1 MMRVLIIGGG
11 KVGTYLAE
19 RLLREKHDVRLI
31 ELREEEKE
39 RILLDI
45 PAEAVYFGSGT
56 DPDVLEAAG
65 IRKANA
71 VAAVTGSD
79 EVNLVVTTLARY
91 EFLNPRI
98 IARVNHP
105 KNAWL
110 FTKEMGVDVAINQA
124 DLLAALISEEMSMG
138 DMMTMHVLR
147 HGKFRLVE
155 EKIAPAALADGKHLS
170 ELNLPENCNIV
181 SVIRDG
187 NLLSLKTDPVL
198 QTGDEVLAVVKENQK
213 KALASFFNLPK
224 TA

>member
-1 MMRVLIIGGG
+1 MRVLIIGGG

-19 RLLREKHDVRLI
+19 RLLREKHSVLLI
-31 ELREEEKE
+31 EMREEEKE

-45 PAEAVYFGSGT
+45 PEENLRIGSGT

-65 IRKANA
+65 IRKANV

-79 EVNLVVTTLARY
+79 ETNLVVTTLARY
-91 EFLNPRI
+91 EFLTPRI
-98 IARVNHP
+98 IARINHP

-124 DLLAALISEEMSMG
+124 DLMADLIAEEMSMG

-147 HGKFRLVE
+147 HGKMRLVE
-155 EKIAPAALADGKHLS
+155 EKIAPNALADGKRLS
-170 ELNLPENCNIV
+170 ELNLPDQCNIV

-187 NLLSLKTDPVL
+187 NLLILKTDPIL
-198 QTGDEVLAVVKENQK
+198 QTADAVFAIVHEDQK
-213 KALASFFNLPK
+213 KALARFFNLP
-224 TA
+224 

>member
-1 MMRVLIIGGG
+1 MRVLIVGGG
-11 KVGTYLAE
+11 KVGTFLAE

-45 PAEAVYFGSGT
+45 PAENLFLGSGT

-65 IRKANA
+65 VRKANV

-79 EVNLVVTTLARY
+79 EANLVVTTLARY
-91 EFLNPRI
+91 EFMIPRI

-110 FTKEMGVDVAINQA
+110 FNKEMGVDVAINQA
-124 DLLAALISEEMSMG
+124 DLLADLIAEEMSMG
-138 DMMTMHVLR
+138 DMMTMYVLR
-147 HGKFRLVE
+147 NGKFRLVE
-155 EKIAPAALADGKHLS
+155 EKIAPEALADGKHLS
-170 ELNLPENCNIV
+170 ELKLPDQSNVV

-187 NLLSLKTDPVL
+187 NLLALKSDPVL
-198 QTGDEVLAVVKENQK
+198 QMGDEVFAIVHEDQK
-213 KALASFFNLPK
+213 KALARFFNLP
-224 TA
+224 

>member
-1 MMRVLIIGGG
+1 MRVLIIGGG

-19 RLLREKHDVRLI
+19 RLLREKHSVLLI
-31 ELREEEKE
+31 EMREEEKE

-45 PAEAVYFGSGT
+45 PEENLRIGSGT

-65 IRKANA
+65 IRKANV

-79 EVNLVVTTLARY
+79 ETNLVVTTLARY
-91 EFLNPRI
+91 EFLTPRI
-98 IARVNHP
+98 IARINHP

-124 DLLAALISEEMSMG
+124 DLMADLIAEEMSMG

-147 HGKFRLVE
+147 HGKMRLVE
-155 EKIAPAALADGKHLS
+155 EKIAPNALADGKRLS
-170 ELNLPENCNIV
+170 ELNFPDQCNIV

-187 NLLSLKTDPVL
+187 NLLILKTDPIL
-198 QTGDEVLAVVKENQK
+198 QTADEVFAIVHEDQK
-213 KALASFFNLPK
+213 KALARFFNLP
-224 TA
+224 

>member
-1 MMRVLIIGGG
+1 MRVLIVGGG
-11 KVGTYLAE
+11 KVGTFLAE
-19 RLLREKHDVRLI
+19 RLLKEKHDVRLI

-45 PAEAVYFGSGT
+45 PAENLFFGSGT

-65 IRKANA
+65 IRKANV

-79 EVNLVVTTLARY
+79 ETNLVVTTLARY
-91 EFLNPRI
+91 EFMIPRI

-110 FTKEMGVDVAINQA
+110 FNKEMGVDVAINQA
-124 DLLAALISEEMSMG
+124 DLLADLIAEEMSMG

-147 HGKFRLVE
+147 QGKFRLVE
-155 EKIAPAALADGKHLS
+155 EKIAPAALADGKRLS
-170 ELNLPENCNIV
+170 ELNLPDQANIV

-187 NLLSLKTDPVL
+187 NLLALKTDPVL
-198 QTGDEVLAVVKENQK
+198 QTGDEVIAIVHEDQK
-213 KALASFFNLPK
+213 KALARFFNLP
-224 TA
+224 

>member
-1 MMRVLIIGGG
+1 MRVLIVGGG
-11 KVGTYLAE
+11 KVGTFLAE
-19 RLLREKHDVRLI
+19 RLIKEKHDVRLI

-45 PAEAVYFGSGT
+45 PADRLFIGSGT

-65 IRKANA
+65 IRKANV

-79 EVNLVVTTLARY
+79 ETNLVVTTLARY
-91 EFLNPRI
+91 EFMIPRI

-110 FTKEMGVDVAINQA
+110 FNKEMGVDVAINQA
-124 DLLAALISEEMSMG
+124 DLLADLIAEEMSMG

-147 HGKFRLVE
+147 QGKFRLVE
-155 EKIAPAALADGKHLS
+155 EKIAPAALADGKRLS
-170 ELNLPENCNIV
+170 DLNLPDQSSIV

-187 NLLSLKTDPVL
+187 SLLALKTDPVL
-198 QTGDEVLAVVKENQK
+198 QTGDEVIAIVLEDQK
-213 KALASFFNLPK
+213 KALARFFNLP
-224 TA
+224 

>member
-1 MMRVLIIGGG
+1 MRVLIIGGG

-19 RLLREKHDVRLI
+19 RLLREKHSVLLI
-31 ELREEEKE
+31 EMREEEKE

-45 PAEAVYFGSGT
+45 PEENLRIGSGT

-65 IRKANA
+65 IRKANV

-79 EVNLVVTTLARY
+79 ETNLVVTTLARY
-91 EFLNPRI
+91 EFLTPRI
-98 IARVNHP
+98 IARINHP

-124 DLLAALISEEMSMG
+124 DLMDDLIAEEMSMG

-147 HGKFRLVE
+147 HGKMRLVE
-155 EKIAPAALADGKHLS
+155 EKIAPNALADGKRLS
-170 ELNLPENCNIV
+170 ELNLPDQCNIV

-187 NLLSLKTDPVL
+187 NLLILKTDPIL
-198 QTGDEVLAVVKENQK
+198 QTADEVFAIVHEDQK
-213 KALASFFNLPK
+213 KALARFFNLP
-224 TA
+224 

>member
-1 MMRVLIIGGG
+1 MRVLIIGGG

-19 RLLREKHDVRLI
+19 RLLREKHSVLLI
-31 ELREEEKE
+31 EMREEEKE

-45 PAEAVYFGSGT
+45 PEENLRIGSGT

-65 IRKANA
+65 IRKANV

-79 EVNLVVTTLARY
+79 ETNLVVTTLARY
-91 EFLNPRI
+91 EFLTPRI
-98 IARVNHP
+98 IARINHP

-124 DLLAALISEEMSMG
+124 DLMADLIAEEMSMG

-147 HGKFRLVE
+147 HGKMRLVE
-155 EKIAPAALADGKHLS
+155 EKIAPNALADGKRLS
-170 ELNLPENCNIV
+170 ELNLPDQCNIV

-187 NLLSLKTDPVL
+187 NLLILKTDPIL
-198 QTGDEVLAVVKENQK
+198 QTADEVFAIVHEDQK
-213 KALASFFNLPK
+213 KALARFFNLP
-224 TA
+224 